1 MLGGIAGLDIAEA
14 ASCVIVMV
22 LLVRAQR
29 HGQAPPFVR
38 PDRRVIRRL
47 MRFSFPSLSTALL
60 FQGALWLG
68 QVILARH
75 SGLAAVG
82 VFVYAARFY
91 LVLLF
96 LPQVIGTV
104 LFPMLSGMSTS
115 EQRAEFRTL
124 FRAYLATTMGL
135 AFSTG
140 VVLFLGAKLIL
151 SLRGSPGPQAVE
163 TLQILAIAAI
173 PTTLNSVLGQGA
185 VALNRVRWWLFS
197 DGALAVA
204 LLGSAVILIPARGS
218 VGLAFAY
225 LIGYSVT
232 CVAILPA
239 FSTLSRERRIS
250 TNHDPAV
257 ESNSPKTY
265 QESSAR

>member
-1 MLGGIAGLDIAEA
+1 M
-14 ASCVIVMV
+14 
-22 LLVRAQR
+22 
-29 HGQAPPFVR
+29 
-38 PDRRVIRRL
+38 
-47 MRFSFPSLSTALL
+47 
-60 FQGALWLG
+60 
-68 QVILARH
+68 
-75 SGLAAVG
+75 
-82 VFVYAARFY
+82 
-91 LVLLF
+91 
-96 LPQVIGTV
+96 IGTV